1 MYRVHCNNLQIISM
15 KGDPEII
22 NTARDDHYLVYQ
34 CQQHDKDDCKG
45 STHLHSDEG
54 RPWHFKA
61 KQEAQSCS
69 VLHVDSC
76 CH

>member
-22 NTARDDHYLVYQ
+22 NTVDQ

-54 RPWHFKA
+54 RP
-61 KQEAQSCS
+61 
-69 VLHVDSC
+69 
-76 CH
+76 